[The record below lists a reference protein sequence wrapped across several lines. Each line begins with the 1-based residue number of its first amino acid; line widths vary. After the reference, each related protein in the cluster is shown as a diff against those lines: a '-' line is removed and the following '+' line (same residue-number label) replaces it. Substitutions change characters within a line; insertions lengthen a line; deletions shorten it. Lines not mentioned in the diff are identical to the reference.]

1 MSKNTVTT
9 TSGIEVDAGDVAEW
23 VGLHYGRNFDA
34 DSVQKKQEWVDRFA
48 DFHDLVPGDTVVKLA
63 DGWTLRSGVYEKDA
77 KEALKSGEYVR
88 LCKPDGEEY
97 LFWDQSEWR
106 DDPAIVMG
114 AIMNAAAGFR
124 LEESES
130 VSV

>member
-1 MSKNTVTT
+1 MTT
-9 TSGIEVDAGDVAEW
+9 TSGIEIDAGNVAEW

-48 DFHDLVPGDTVVKLA
+48 DFHDLLPGETVVKLA
-63 DGWTLRSGVYEKDA
+63 DGWTLRSGVYDKDA
-77 KEALKSGEYVR
+77 KNVLTSGEYVR
-88 LCKPDGEEY
+88 LCKPDGEEH
-97 LFWDQSEWR
+97 LFWDQGEWR